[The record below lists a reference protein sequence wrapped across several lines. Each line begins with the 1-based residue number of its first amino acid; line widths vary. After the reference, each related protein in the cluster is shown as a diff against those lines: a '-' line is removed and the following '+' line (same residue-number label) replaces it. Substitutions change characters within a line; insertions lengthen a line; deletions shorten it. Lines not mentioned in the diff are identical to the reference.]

1 MFAMSTPEKL
11 KIYQPKQRW
20 LWVYFATDLCTVY
33 IHTVCVWGVDVEVV
47 LIGCGSAV
55 GAWLTLGLR
64 PYFSILSTEEQ
75 EQEHPWFI
83 TND

>member
-1 MFAMSTPEKL
+1 MALGLLCHRPMH
-11 KIYQPKQRW
+11 W
-20 LWVYFATDLCTVY
+20 L
-33 IHTVCVWGVDVEVV
+33 HPSVCVWGVDVEVV